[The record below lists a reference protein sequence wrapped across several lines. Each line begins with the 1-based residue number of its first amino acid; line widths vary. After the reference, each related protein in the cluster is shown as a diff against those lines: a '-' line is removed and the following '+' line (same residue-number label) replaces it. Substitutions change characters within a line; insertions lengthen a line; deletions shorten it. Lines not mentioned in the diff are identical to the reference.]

1 MENYILRSVSLVFI
15 SVMIGCSTD
24 PEIKKEDSFRYLTE
38 ADLKKTDFPAATQF
52 KCPEDTQTVYGWSC
66 PTNNVLASANA
77 EGSSWQEIK
86 CNTDFVYTN
95 ICVDKYEYP
104 GVHSVPEKV
113 SLEEAKNICM
123 ARDGHLC
130 SQQEWRNSC
139 TGNIKSPY
147 GMSNFKRPE
156 ECNFDKPRKSGFNPG
171 CRNVHGVVD
180 MIGNGAEWQTE
191 GTIGLTSCL
200 DARAATENKN
210 SFRCCYNPTK

>member
-123 ARDGHLC
+123 AREGHLC

-156 ECNFDKPRKSGFNPG
+156 ECNFDKPRKSKFYYLVQL
-171 CRNVHGVVD
+171 VHLKD
-180 MIGNGAEWQTE
+180 
-191 GTIGLTSCL
+191 L
-200 DARAATENKN
+200 
-210 SFRCCYNPTK
+210 FH